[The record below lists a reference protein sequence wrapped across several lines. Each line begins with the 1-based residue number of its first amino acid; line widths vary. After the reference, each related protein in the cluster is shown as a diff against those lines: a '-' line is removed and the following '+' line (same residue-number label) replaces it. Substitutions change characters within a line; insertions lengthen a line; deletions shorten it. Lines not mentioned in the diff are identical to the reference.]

1 MDGSIPGVNI
11 SMHILLDNIM
21 LLQYVYDILKEEEGW
36 NCNFRLFIRIIRA
49 VRIFIQGSMLTT

>member
-1 MDGSIPGVNI
+1 
-11 SMHILLDNIM
+11 M